1 MSLKLYQFPRTGRLP
16 NGSPFCLKAQTYLR
30 LAGLEYETVT
40 APPFKSP
47 TGKLPMLLD
56 GGRRIPDSSAIVA
69 HLEAQ
74 LGRKALDAGLSAA
87 QRAQS
92 HLLQRS
98 IEEHLYWSL
107 LWLRWIDDASWP
119 ATRDAFFGSVPPGPR
134 HLVGGL
140 IRRKLRRDARGHG
153 LGLHSREEILR
164 RATQDLAALSALL
177 GEQDYFLGAE
187 PHAIDATAYGF
198 LANILDP
205 GLHTAL
211 TDIAA
216 SYSNLVAY
224 CARMQRRCFPE
235 LN

>member
-1 MSLKLYQFPRTGRLP
+1 MSLQLYQFPRTGRLP
-16 NGSPFCLKAQTYLR
+16 NDSPFCLKAETYLR
-30 LAGLEYETVT
+30 LVGLPYETVT

-47 TGKLPMLLD
+47 TGKLPMLVD
-56 GGRRIPDSSAIVA
+56 ERRKIPDSSAIVA

-74 LGRKALDAGLSAA
+74 LGPRALDAGLSAT

-92 HLLQRS
+92 HLIQRTV
-98 IEEHLYWSL
+98 EEHLYWSL
-107 LWLRWIDDASWP
+107 LWLRWIDTAGWR
-119 ATRDAFFGSVPPGPR
+119 ATRTAFFGSIPPGPR
-134 HLVGGL
+134 HLIGGL
-140 IRRKLRRDARGHG
+140 IRRKVARDARGHG
-153 LGLHSREEILR
+153 LALHSRAEILH

-198 LANILDP
+198 LGNILDSD
-205 GLHTAL
+205 LRTAL

-224 CARMQRRCFPE
+224 CRRMQRRCFPE
-235 LN
+235 LS